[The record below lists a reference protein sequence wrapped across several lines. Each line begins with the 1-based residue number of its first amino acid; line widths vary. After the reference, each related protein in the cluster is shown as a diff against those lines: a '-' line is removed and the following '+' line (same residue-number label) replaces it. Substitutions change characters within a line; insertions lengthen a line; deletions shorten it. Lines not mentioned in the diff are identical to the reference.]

1 MPIRR
6 PDLTVLSLTLA
17 LLALAVPVHAEG
29 TVSPT
34 QQQARLALYDGKLN
48 YLTFRHMDEI
58 FDTAPVPTGRSVWK
72 LPTDIRPLDITYDY
86 DGQRRTAAE
95 FLERTFTSALLV
107 IRDGRITHEIYRD
120 KAGPDTRFISWSI
133 AKSIT
138 SILIG
143 IAVEDGHIHSIDDP
157 LTRYVPELAGGGY
170 DGVTIRQALLM
181 RSGAAFSEVYGTD
194 NKSQLADLYEKS
206 FIRQDMHFAGLARN
220 VGRAH
225 PPGAFF
231 NYSTLEGSVLGWVL
245 ESATGMPLADYMAA
259 KLWGPVGMETP
270 GYWLLDGP
278 PGSGQAFAGGGFNA
292 TLRDY
297 GRLGQMML
305 DGGKA
310 NGRQVVPAD
319 WITASTVP
327 QGTEPAEPG
336 RSQGYQYLWWTLP
349 DSDAYM
355 AKGVHGQFIWIDP
368 ASRTV
373 IVKLSHWPSSW
384 IKPLEMETLAFFQA
398 VAAR

>member
-1 MPIRR
+1 MSICR
-6 PDLTVLSLTLA
+6 PLLTALSLA
-17 LLALAVPVHAEG
+17 LLVLPMQGRAADA
-29 TVSPT
+29 VSPT

-58 FDTAPVPTGRSVWK
+58 FDTAPVPTGRSVWT
-72 LPTDIRPLDITYDY
+72 LPADIKPLDVTYEI
-86 DGQRRTAAE
+86 DGQRHTTAE

-107 IRDGRITHEIYRD
+107 IRDGRIIHEIYRD

-143 IAVEDGHIHSIDDP
+143 IAIQDGAIHSIDDP

-170 DGVTIRQALLM
+170 DGVTLRQALLM

-194 NKSQLADLYEKS
+194 NKSQMADLYEKS
-206 FIRQDMHFAGLARN
+206 FIRYDMHFAALGRS
-220 VGRAH
+220 VGRNH
-225 PPGAFF
+225 PPGDTF
-231 NYSTLEGSVLGWVL
+231 NYSTLEASVLGWVL
-245 ESATGMPLADYMAA
+245 ERATGQPLADYMAA
-259 KLWGPVGMETP
+259 KLWGPAGMETP

-278 PGSGQAFAGGGFNA
+278 PGTGQAFAGGGFNA

-297 GRLGQMML
+297 GRLGLMML
-305 DGGKA
+305 NGGKA

-319 WITASTVP
+319 WVIASTVP

-368 ASRTV
+368 KSRTV
-373 IVKLSHWPSSW
+373 IVTLAHWPSSW
-384 IKPLEMETLAFFQA
+384 IKPLETETLAFFQA
-398 VAAR
+398 VADR